1 MSGHSHWSTIKRKKG
16 AADAKKGA
24 VFTRYARE
32 IALAAREGGGDPSM
46 NVSLYLAIDRARSSN
61 MPKDSIDRAI
71 KRGTGE
77 DKSGIELE
85 EITYEGYLGHGIVAM
100 IECVTENRNRT
111 VADLRHIL
119 TRAGGNLADNS
130 SVSWQFDRKAVYS
143 VKSDGKNFD
152 TVFEAALEAGADDV
166 LEEEGYIEIVGTVET
181 FKSINDSLQKA
192 KIKPEEAGIRMV
204 PQQEIEL
211 TKEQTV
217 GILRTIEA
225 LEESD
230 DVQNVYTN
238 LKITEE
244 ALADLEEE

>member
-24 VFTRYARE
+24 MFTRLARE
-32 IALAAREGGGDPSM
+32 IALASRNGGGDPSM
-46 NVSLYLAIDRARSSN
+46 NVSLELAIERARAGN
-61 MPKDSIDRAI
+61 MPKDSIERAI
-71 KRGTGE
+71 KRGTGD
-77 DKSGIELE
+77 DKDGIELL
-85 EITYEGYLGHGIVAM
+85 EITYEGYLGKGASAV

-119 TRAGGNLADNS
+119 SKGGGDLASNG
-130 SVSWQFDRKAVYS
+130 SVTWQFDRKAIYT

-152 TVFEAALEAGADDV
+152 KAFEAALEAGADDV
-166 LEEEGYIEIVGTVET
+166 TEEDGYIEIVGPGET
-181 FKSINDSLQKA
+181 FKAIHDSLA
-192 KIKPEEAGIRMV
+192 NAGLKTEDAGVRMI

-211 TKEQTV
+211 DPDQTLSV
-217 GILRTIEA
+217 LKVISA

-238 LKITEE
+238 LKYTDE
-244 ALADLEEE
+244 DYDRLEED

>member
-32 IALAAREGGGDPSM
+32 IALAARNGGGDPSM
-46 NVSLYLAIDRARSSN
+46 NVSLELAIERARASN
-61 MPKDSIDRAI
+61 MPKDSIERAI

-77 DKSGIELE
+77 DKDSTELL
-85 EITYEGYLGHGIVAM
+85 EITYEGYLGKGASAI

-119 TRAGGNLADNS
+119 SRAGGDLASNG
-130 SVSWQFDRKAVYS
+130 SVSWQFDRKAIFT

-152 TVFEAALEAGADDV
+152 KAFEAALEAGADDV
-166 LEEEGYIEIVGTVET
+166 TEEDGYIEIVGAAEI
-181 FKSINDSLQKA
+181 FKDLQDSLVNA
-192 KIKPEEAGIRMV
+192 GLKIEDAGLRMI
-204 PQQEIEL
+204 PKQEVEL
-211 TKEQTV
+211 DPDQTLAV
-217 GILRTIEA
+217 LRIINA

-238 LKITEE
+238 LKYTDE
-244 ALADLEEE
+244 DLEKLEED

>member
-24 VFTRYARE
+24 IFTRYARE
-32 IALAAREGGGDPSM
+32 IALAARNGGGDPSM
-46 NVSLYLAIDRARSSN
+46 NVSLELAIERARASN
-61 MPKDSIDRAI
+61 MPKDSIERAI
-71 KRGTGE
+71 KRGTGD
-77 DKSGIELE
+77 DKDGIELL
-85 EITYEGYLGHGIVAM
+85 EITYEGYLGKGASAV

-119 TRAGGNLADNS
+119 TRSGGDLASNG
-130 SVSWQFDRKAVYS
+130 SVTWQFDRKAIYT

-152 TVFEAALEAGADDV
+152 KAFEAALEAGADDV
-166 LEEEGYIEIVGTVET
+166 TEEDGYIEIVGPAET
-181 FKSINDSLQKA
+181 FKAIHDSLA
-192 KIKPEEAGIRMV
+192 NAGLKIEDAGVRMI

-211 TKEQTV
+211 DPDQTLSV
-217 GILRTIEA
+217 LKVISA

-238 LKITEE
+238 LKYTDEDYE
-244 ALADLEEE
+244 KLEES